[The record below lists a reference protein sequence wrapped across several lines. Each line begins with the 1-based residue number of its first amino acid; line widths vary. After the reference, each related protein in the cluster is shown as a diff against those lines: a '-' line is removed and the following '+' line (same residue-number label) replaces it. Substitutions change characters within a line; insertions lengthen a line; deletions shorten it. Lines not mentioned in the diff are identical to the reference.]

1 MSSWKKKSEKGKNAV
16 DLTIGVYV
24 YLMSIPLF
32 VSEGRGNTPALNDL
46 HIKTIEP
53 MLYMFTMRSYHLL
66 WCQHFENKIS
76 LKIYLI
82 LCVRCCTSTKM
93 IYISDSPTL
102 HAVVSIYTN
111 LCKKKCLRINIFLW
125 NLILGVLL
133 YFRMLQ
139 HNMLYSQK
147 YKSQSKRRAGWI
159 LM

>member
-1 MSSWKKKSEKGKNAV
+1 MSSWKKIRKGKNAV

-111 LCKKKCLRINIFLW
+111 LCKKMFKDQHFPLKPDTWCFYYIFVCFNIICFTVKK
-125 NLILGVLL
+125 N
-133 YFRMLQ
+133 
-139 HNMLYSQK
+139 
-147 YKSQSKRRAGWI
+147 KSQSKRRAGWI
-159 LM
+159 FM